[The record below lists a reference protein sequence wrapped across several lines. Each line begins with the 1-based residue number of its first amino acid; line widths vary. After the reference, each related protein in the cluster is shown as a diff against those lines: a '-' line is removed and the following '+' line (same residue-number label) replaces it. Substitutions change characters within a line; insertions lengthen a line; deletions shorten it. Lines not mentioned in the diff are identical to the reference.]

1 MTPELPPTLLAI
13 EAIKLEDVPTFLLER
28 WAPRKTQAVAVRALF
43 KQLGIKGISV
53 TVPVYANA
61 STVYIRVPSVPRP
74 PEALEEWAKAYNGGE
89 NANDTPLGR
98 LYVRHSNIRR
108 HMGSILAKAFPNH
121 LDRSDVQSDYFD
133 SKWSVS

>member
-1 MTPELPPTLLAI
+1 MTLRGISYAAMLLASFVLMKPAFAQDTAGWDKTVAAANEEGALVLDSQPNI
-13 EAIKLEDVPTFLLER
+13 EM
-28 WAPRKTQAVAVRALF
+28 RKYVQ
-43 KQLGIKGISV
+43 
-53 TVPVYANA
+53 
-61 STVYIRVPSVPRP
+61 
-74 PEALEEWAKAYNGGE
+74 EEWAKAYNGGE